1 MLEKDNKIFVKE
13 YEIPSYNYNKNGMLG
28 LWWASGIETEI
39 KQILNQLDNKVFFR
53 SYRDKYFF
61 SNSEKKAHER
71 MLQEIEREILI
82 EAYKKK
88 IRLGKGAR

>member
-1 MLEKDNKIFVKE
+1 
-13 YEIPSYNYNKNGMLG
+13 MLG

-39 KQILNQLDNKVFFR
+39 KQMLHQLDNKVFFR

-71 MLQEIEREILI
+71 MLQEVEREVLI
-82 EAYKKK
+82 EGYKKK
-88 IRLGKGAR
+88 IRIGKGARQADVSEDRKYSTKAYDSMGF